1 MTSKAIEMMKFL
13 LKTRQTIKTM
23 EQTNMKEN
31 RSIMLAILSIL
42 IVQLVVLLSNEF
54 RFGRMETKIDQ
65 YFAPIEDVELPA
77 WEENP

>member
-1 MTSKAIEMMKFL
+1 
-13 LKTRQTIKTM
+13 M

-31 RSIMLAILSIL
+31 RLIMLAILSIL
-42 IVQLVVLLSNEF
+42 IIQLLVLLSNEF
-54 RFGRMETKIDQ
+54 RFCRMEAKIDQ

>member
-1 MTSKAIEMMKFL
+1 MKKSL

-31 RSIMLAILSIL
+31 RLIMLAILSIL
-42 IVQLVVLLSNEF
+42 IIQLVVLLSNEF
-54 RFGRMETKIDQ
+54 RFGRMEAKIDQ
-65 YFAPIEDVELPA
+65 YFAPIEDVELPT